1 MIMCTMK
8 RLLHR
13 SLYICTSYRI
23 TEAEHR
29 ALKMGESCFK
39 ICQILNSKQI
49 LLLIQVRIDKSRTS
63 IRLKGGRGKI
73 LILPKLGVTT
83 MPPPEKKFFTCL
95 NFSFPDSTERIFLTD
110 LTFSRPSLNAHS
122 LTSSQASALIGHLA
136 K

>member
-8 RLLHR
+8 RILHR

-49 LLLIQVRIDKSRTS
+49 LLLIQVRIDNSRTS
-63 IRLKGGRGKI
+63 MRLKGGRGKI

-83 MPPPEKKFFTCL
+83 IIRLLTRSARHLEIYVWDAPK
-95 NFSFPDSTERIFLTD
+95 NFRLIRALEISTT
-110 LTFSRPSLNAHS
+110 TPYPHH
-122 LTSSQASALIGHLA
+122 IGQRTYYQPQFC
-136 K
+136 